1 MKKSIMVWSMMACA
15 SLLIIC
21 GCDQH
26 KYPWGKDTVALFGD
40 GRFQVGRIYDDHK
53 EIHDLYD
60 IEKQMTI
67 IYEVYSFQ
75 QDGNMVYAYGR
86 TENDKYYVSLNYVTG
101 EYSKYTS
108 IEQAPA
114 EIRSHLSQLSTNP
127 TLPH

>member
-21 GCDQH
+21 SCDQH

-67 IYEVYSFQ
+67 IMKSIPFSRM
-75 QDGNMVYAYGR
+75 GIWFMLMVGR
-86 TENDKYYVSLNYVTG
+86 TM
-101 EYSKYTS
+101 
-108 IEQAPA
+108 
-114 EIRSHLSQLSTNP
+114 TNIM
-127 TLPH
+127 